1 MVARFKPLLMKVLI
15 VDDSARMRR
24 MIRSVV
30 ADLADEVRE
39 CADGS
44 EAVLTY
50 QSFCPDW
57 VLMDIK
63 MPRVDGLKAAA
74 AISAASPEARI
85 VMVTNYEGEDL
96 REAARLA
103 GACGFV
109 IKEDLLAIR
118 RILLREH

>member
-1 MVARFKPLLMKVLI
+1 MKVLI
-15 VDDSARMRR
+15 VEDNARVRQI
-24 MIRSVV
+24 IRSVI
-30 ADLADEVRE
+30 ADLADEVIE

-44 EAVLTY
+44 EAVLACMSY
-50 QSFCPDW
+50 RPDW

-74 AISAASPEARI
+74 QICAACPDARI
-85 VMVTNYEGEDL
+85 MMVTNYEGEDL
-96 REAARLA
+96 REAARVA
-103 GACGFV
+103 GASEYV

>member
-1 MVARFKPLLMKVLI
+1 
-15 VDDSARMRR
+15 